1 MAAASSYLEQAVI
14 DRQGLAD
21 GSTLA
26 DYRRSVPPGTVFPSD
41 EELERGLD
49 AVLSSHT
56 RGADLY
62 IFGYG
67 SLMWNPAMDFAE
79 VATATVRG
87 WCRRFCI
94 WVHQGRGTADVPG
107 LMLGLE
113 PGGMC
118 RGLVYRLSGDAAASE
133 FRIVWVRETLSD
145 VYRAKWVA
153 AEKQDGTTVHALTF
167 VTNRKHSTYVR
178 NLSSQEVAQTLTTA
192 RGYLGTNLAYF
203 RALIGELQRFN
214 VRDRGMAR
222 IEASIEALRSKID

>member
-62 IFGYG
+62 IFCYG

-79 VATATVRG
+79 VATATVRRQLRP
-87 WCRRFCI
+87 RRPAC
-94 WVHQGRGTADVPG
+94 
-107 LMLGLE
+107 
-113 PGGMC
+113 
-118 RGLVYRLSGDAAASE
+118 DAS
-133 FRIVWVRETLSD
+133 
-145 VYRAKWVA
+145 
-153 AEKQDGTTVHALTF
+153 
-167 VTNRKHSTYVR
+167 
-178 NLSSQEVAQTLTTA
+178 
-192 RGYLGTNLAYF
+192 
-203 RALIGELQRFN
+203 
-214 VRDRGMAR
+214 
-222 IEASIEALRSKID
+222 